1 MADSHGTMKVN
12 CQKKGASLGTFAM
25 YRAAL
30 RSFLNTHLDTA
41 FLDTVT
47 YPLDMVGSDAKGR
60 HY

>member
-1 MADSHGTMKVN
+1 MKAN

-60 HY
+60 HC